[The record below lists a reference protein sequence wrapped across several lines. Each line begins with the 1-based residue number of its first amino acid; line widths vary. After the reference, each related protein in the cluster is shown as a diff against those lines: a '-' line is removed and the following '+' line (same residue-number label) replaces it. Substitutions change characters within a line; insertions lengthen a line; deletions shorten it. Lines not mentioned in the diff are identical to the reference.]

1 MSDTLDRTPD
11 PLIQKPRRNQRVKT
25 PTILQMEAVECGA
38 ACLGI
43 VLAYYGKIVPLEELR
58 VTCGVSRDGSV
69 AGNIL
74 RAARNY
80 GLKAQGYQSEPD
92 GLRELRLPV
101 IIHWNFNHYVVVEG
115 FKRKQVYLNDPARGP
130 RTVSYQEFDQSFTGV
145 VMVFEPGEIFVKT
158 GAKRSMIQTLAR
170 RLPGSQLALTYVILA
185 SLALVIPG
193 LIIPAF
199 ARVFVD
205 DILIAGQRSWIQPLL
220 LVMGLTAVV
229 RALLTWLQQRYL
241 LRLETKTALS
251 SSSKFFWHVLRLPI
265 AFFSQRF
272 GGEIGSRVELNDRIA
287 QMLSEEAATTLLN
300 IVLIVFFA
308 GLMFQYDRLLTGIGI
323 LIAILNY
330 LALRYVSRL
339 RVDTNQRLL
348 QERGKMVGTAMNGLQ
363 TIETLKATGAESD
376 FFAQWAGYQ
385 AKTLNAQ
392 QELGRLSQLLSV
404 VPTFLSALNTTAIL
418 IIGGFQIING
428 QLTMGLLVAFQSLM
442 ASFLEPVNQMVNLG
456 GRLQEAEGDLNR
468 LDDVLRHETD
478 PQVGTMISVQ
488 DSTETTA
495 KLSGYVELRKV
506 TFGYSPLADP
516 LIKDFN
522 LALKPG
528 MRVALVGASG
538 SGKSSI
544 ARLVAGLFSPWSGEV
559 LFDQKP
565 RPTIP
570 RYLINNSVAM
580 VDQDIFMFE
589 GTIRE
594 NLTLW
599 DPTIPENNIIQAAK
613 DANIHEDILERA
625 GGYDH
630 IIEEGGRNFSGGQ
643 RQRLE
648 IARALIG
655 NPAILILDEATS
667 SLDTMTEK
675 IIDDNL
681 RRRGCTCLVVAHR
694 LSTIRDC
701 DEIIVLDRGE
711 VIQRGTHDQLQASVG
726 PYLQLVMTEA
736 YDSQKAQASNL
747 SEGSLFR

>member
-1 MSDTLDRTPD
+1 MTESQSPA
-11 PLIQKPRRNQRVKT
+11 PAIFKSPRNRRVKT

-43 VLAYYGKIVPLEELR
+43 ILSYYRKIVPLEELR
-58 VTCGVSRDGSV
+58 VACGVSRDGSV

-80 GLKAQGYQSEPD
+80 SLKAQGYQSEPE
-92 GLRELRLPV
+92 GLQELRLPV

-115 FKRKQVYLNDPARGP
+115 FSRKHIHLNDPARGP

-145 VMVFEPGEIFVKT
+145 VMVFEPSGNFVKT
-158 GAKRSMIQTLAR
+158 GAKRSLIQTLAQ

-185 SLALVIPG
+185 SLALIIPG

-205 DILIAGQRSWIQPLL
+205 DILIAGQRNWIQPLL
-220 LVMGLTAVV
+220 LVMGLTALI

-251 SSSKFFWHVLRLPI
+251 SSSKFFWHVLRLPVT
-265 AFFSQRF
+265 FFSQRF
-272 GGEIGSRVELNDRIA
+272 GGEIGSRVELNDRVA
-287 QMLSEEAATTLLN
+287 QMLSEELATTMLN
-300 IVLIVFFA
+300 IVLIIFFA
-308 GLMFQYDRLLTGIGI
+308 GLMFQYDPLLTIIGI
-323 LIAILNY
+323 IIALLNY

-339 RVDTNQRLL
+339 RIDTNQRLS

-376 FFAQWAGYQ
+376 FFAQWAGYH

-418 IIGGFQIING
+418 VIGGFQIING

-442 ASFLEPVNQMVNLG
+442 VSFLEPVNQMVNLG
-456 GRLQEAEGDLNR
+456 GQLQEAEADLNR

-478 PQVGTMISVQ
+478 PQVGTMVSVQ
-488 DSTETTA
+488 NSTEVSA
-495 KLSGYVELRKV
+495 KLSGYVELRNI
-506 TFGYSPLADP
+506 TFGYSPLAEP
-516 LIKDFN
+516 LIKNFN
-522 LALKPG
+522 LSLKPG

-544 ARLVAGLFSPWSGEV
+544 ARLVAGLYSPWSGDV

-599 DPTIPENNIIQAAK
+599 DPTIPENNVIQAAK
-613 DANIHEDILERA
+613 DAYIHEDILERPA
-625 GGYDH
+625 GYDH
-630 IIEEGGRNFSGGQ
+630 IVEEGGRNFSGGQ

-655 NPAILILDEATS
+655 NPAVLILDEATS
-667 SLDTMTEK
+667 SLDTVTEK

-681 RRRGCTCLVVAHR
+681 RRRGCTCLIVAHR

-711 VIQRGTHDQLQASVG
+711 VVQRGTHEALQQSDG
-726 PYLQLVMTEA
+726 PYLRLVMTETT
-736 YDSQKAQASNL
+736 DNQPTNTL
-747 SEGSLFR
+747 SEGISSS

>member
-1 MSDTLDRTPD
+1 MTESQNPAPTFFNSLSSH
-11 PLIQKPRRNQRVKT
+11 RVKT

-38 ACLGI
+38 ACLDI
-43 VLAYYGKIVPLEELR
+43 VLSFYGKIVPLEEVR
-58 VTCGVSRDGSV
+58 VACGVSRDGSV

-80 GLKAQGYQSEPD
+80 GLKAQGYQSEPE
-92 GLRELRLPV
+92 GLQELRLPV

-115 FKRKQVYLNDPARGP
+115 FSRKHVYLNDPARGP
-130 RTVSYQEFDQSFTGV
+130 RTVSYKEFDQSFTGV
-145 VMVFEPGEIFVKT
+145 VMVFEPSEAFVKT
-158 GAKRSMIQTLAR
+158 GAKHSLIQKLAQ
-170 RLPGSQLALTYVILA
+170 RLPGSQLVLTYVILA
-185 SLALVIPG
+185 SLALIIPG

-199 ARVFVD
+199 AKIFVD
-205 DILIAGQRSWIQPLL
+205 DILIAGQRNWIQPLL
-220 LVMGLTAVV
+220 LVMVLTAGIQ
-229 RALLTWLQQRYL
+229 ALLTWLQQRYL

-265 AFFSQRF
+265 TFFSQRF
-272 GGEIGSRVELNDRIA
+272 GGEIGLRVELNDRVA
-287 QMLSEEAATTLLN
+287 QMLSEELATTMLN
-300 IVLIVFFA
+300 IVLIIFFA
-308 GLMFQYDRLLTGIGI
+308 GLMFQYDKLLTLIGI
-323 LIAILNY
+323 LIAVLNY
-330 LALRYVSRL
+330 LALRYESRL

-376 FFAQWAGYQ
+376 FFAHWAGYH

-404 VPTFLSALNTTAIL
+404 VPTFLSGLNTTAIL
-418 IIGGFQIING
+418 VLGGFQIING

-442 ASFLEPVNQMVNLG
+442 VSFLEPVNQMVNLG
-456 GRLQEAEGDLNR
+456 GRLQEAEADLNR

-478 PQVGTMISVQ
+478 PQVGTMVSIQ
-488 DSTETTA
+488 DSTEVAA
-495 KLSGYVELRKV
+495 KLSGYVELRNV
-506 TFGYSPLADP
+506 TFGYSPLAQP
-516 LIKDFN
+516 LIKDLNFS
-522 LALKPG
+522 LKPG

-544 ARLVAGLFSPWSGEV
+544 ARLVAGLYSPWSGDI
-559 LFDQKP
+559 LFDQRP
-565 RPTIP
+565 RTTIP

-613 DANIHEDILERA
+613 DAHIHEDILERP

-630 IIEEGGRNFSGGQ
+630 IVEEGGRNFSGGQ

-655 NPAILILDEATS
+655 NPTVLILDEATS
-667 SLDTMTEK
+667 SLDTVTEK
-675 IIDDNL
+675 IIDNNL
-681 RRRGCTCLVVAHR
+681 RRRGCTCLIVAHR

-711 VIQRGTHDQLQASVG
+711 VIQRGTHEVLQQSAG

-736 YDSQKAQASNL
+736 ADNQPIPALSQGIL
-747 SEGSLFR
+747 SS

>member
-1 MSDTLDRTPD
+1 MTESQSPA
-11 PLIQKPRRNQRVKT
+11 PAIFKPARNRRVKT

-43 VLAYYGKIVPLEELR
+43 ILSYYSKIVPLEELR
-58 VTCGVSRDGSV
+58 VACGVSRDGSV

-80 GLKAQGYQSEPD
+80 GLKAQGYQSEPE
-92 GLRELRLPV
+92 GLQELRLPI

-115 FKRKQVYLNDPARGP
+115 FNRKHVHLNDPARGP

-145 VMVFEPGEIFVKT
+145 VMVFEPSETFVKT
-158 GAKRSMIQTLAR
+158 GAKRSLIQTLAQ

-185 SLALVIPG
+185 SLALIIPG

-205 DILIAGQRSWIQPLL
+205 DILIAGQRNWIQPLL
-220 LVMGLTAVV
+220 LVMGLTAVI
-229 RALLTWLQQRYL
+229 RGLLTWLQQRYL

-251 SSSKFFWHVLRLPI
+251 SSSKFFWHVLRLPVT
-265 AFFSQRF
+265 FFSQRF
-272 GGEIGSRVELNDRIA
+272 GGEIGSRVELNDRVA
-287 QMLSEEAATTLLN
+287 QMLSEELATTMLN
-300 IVLIVFFA
+300 IVLIIFFA
-308 GLMFQYDRLLTGIGI
+308 GLMFQYDQLLTIIGI
-323 LIAILNY
+323 IIALLNY

-339 RVDTNQRLL
+339 RVDTNQRLS

-418 IIGGFQIING
+418 VIGGFQIING

-442 ASFLEPVNQMVNLG
+442 VSFLEPVNHMVNLG
-456 GRLQEAEGDLNR
+456 GELQEAEADLNR

-478 PQVGTMISVQ
+478 PQVGTMMSVQ
-488 DSTETTA
+488 NSTEVSA
-495 KLSGYVELRKV
+495 KLSGYVELRNI
-506 TFGYSPLADP
+506 TFGYSPLAEP
-516 LIKDFN
+516 LIKNFN
-522 LALKPG
+522 LSLKPG

-544 ARLVAGLFSPWSGEV
+544 ARLVAGLYSPWSGDV

-565 RPTIP
+565 RPMIP

-589 GTIRE
+589 GTILE

-613 DANIHEDILERA
+613 DAYIHEDILERPA
-625 GGYDH
+625 GYDH
-630 IIEEGGRNFSGGQ
+630 IVEEGGRNFSGGQ

-667 SLDTMTEK
+667 SLDTVTEK

-681 RRRGCTCLVVAHR
+681 RRRGCTCLIVAHR

-711 VIQRGTHDQLQASVG
+711 VIQRGTHEALQQSDG
-726 PYLQLVMTEA
+726 PYLRLVMTETA
-736 YDSQKAQASNL
+736 DTQLNNIL
-747 SEGSLFR
+747 SEGISSS

>member
-1 MSDTLDRTPD
+1 MSETHTDLSLRKPWRT
-11 PLIQKPRRNQRVKT
+11 RRVKT
-25 PTILQMEAVECGA
+25 PTVLQMEAVECGA

-43 VLAYYGKIVPLEELR
+43 VLGYYGKVIPLEELR
-58 VTCGVSRDGSV
+58 VACGVSRDGSV

-74 RAARNY
+74 RAARTY
-80 GLKAQGYQSEPD
+80 GFTAEGYQSEPD
-92 GLRELRLPV
+92 GLRELQLPV

-115 FKRKQVYLNDPARGP
+115 FSRNRVYLNDPARGP

-145 VMVFEPGEIFVKT
+145 VMVFKPDDSFVKT
-158 GAKRSMIQTLAR
+158 GAKPSMIQALAK
-170 RLPGSQLALTYVILA
+170 RLPGSQLALIYVVIA

-205 DILIAGQRSWIQPLL
+205 DILIADQRSWIQPLL
-220 LVMGLTAVV
+220 LVMALTALV

-241 LRLETKTALS
+241 LRLETRTALS
-251 SSSKFFWHVLRLPI
+251 SSSKFFWHILRLPVS
-265 AFFSQRF
+265 FFSQRF
-272 GGEIGSRVELNDRIA
+272 GGEIGARVELNDRVA
-287 QMLSEEAATTLLN
+287 QMLSEEMATTMLN

-308 GLMFQYDRLLTGIGI
+308 ALMFQYDRLLTGIGI
-323 LIAILNY
+323 IIAILNY

-348 QERGKMVGTAMNGLQ
+348 QERGKMVGTAMSGLQ

-376 FFAQWAGYQ
+376 FFATWAGYQ

-418 IIGGFQIING
+418 VIGGFQIMNG

-456 GRLQEAEGDLNR
+456 GRLQEVEGDLNR

-478 PQVGTMISVQ
+478 PQVGTIVSVRE
-488 DSTETTA
+488 STETTA
-495 KLSGYVELRKV
+495 KLAGYVELKNIV
-506 TFGYSPLADP
+506 FGYSPLAEP

-522 LALKPG
+522 LTLKPG
-528 MRVALVGASG
+528 MRIALVGASG
-538 SGKSSI
+538 SGKSTI
-544 ARLVAGLFSPWSGEV
+544 ARIVAGLFSPWSGEV
-559 LFDQKP
+559 LFDGKP
-565 RPTIP
+565 RTAIP
-570 RYLINNSVAM
+570 RYLINNSLAM

-613 DANIHEDILERA
+613 DAYIHEDILERA
-625 GGYDH
+625 GGYEH

-655 NPAILILDEATS
+655 NPAILVLDEAMS
-667 SLDTMTEK
+667 SLDTLTEK

-681 RRRGCTCLVVAHR
+681 RRRGCTCLIVAHR

-701 DEIIVLDRGE
+701 DEIIVLDRGQ
-711 VIQRGTHDQLQASVG
+711 VVQRGTHEELQQSEG
-726 PYLQLVMTEA
+726 HYMRLVMTEA
-736 YDSQKAQASNL
+736 ADVQKMRSIPVTEEAL
-747 SEGSLFR
+747 SR

>member
-1 MSDTLDRTPD
+1 MTKSTDLFVR
-11 PLIQKPRRNQRVKT
+11 KPWRNRRVKT
-25 PTILQMEAVECGA
+25 PTVLQMEAVECGA

-43 VLAYYGKIVPLEELR
+43 ILSFYGKIVPLEELR
-58 VTCGVSRDGSV
+58 VACGVSRDGSV
-69 AGNIL
+69 AGNML
-74 RAARNY
+74 RAARTY
-80 GLKAQGYQSEPD
+80 GLTAQGYQSEPE
-92 GLRELRLPV
+92 GLSELRLPV

-115 FKRKQVYLNDPARGP
+115 FGRKRVYLNDPARGP
-130 RTVSYQEFDQSFTGV
+130 RTVSYEEFDQSFTGV
-145 VMVFEPGEIFVKT
+145 VMVFEPNESFVKT
-158 GAKRSMIQTLAR
+158 GEKPSMVRALAR
-170 RLPGSQLALTYVILA
+170 RLPGSQFALVYVVIA

-220 LVMGLTAVV
+220 MVMALTALV
-229 RALLTWLQQRYL
+229 RASLTWLQQRYL
-241 LRLETKTALS
+241 LRLETRTALS
-251 SSSKFFWHVLRLPI
+251 SSSKFFWHILRLPI
-265 AFFSQRF
+265 TFFSQRF
-272 GGEIGSRVELNDRIA
+272 GGEIGARVELNDRVA
-287 QMLSEEAATTLLN
+287 QMLSEEMATTMLN

-308 GLMFQYDRLLTGIGI
+308 GLMFQYDRLLTSIGI
-323 LIAILNY
+323 IIAILNY

-348 QERGKMVGTAMNGLQ
+348 QERGKMVGMAMSGLQ

-376 FFAQWAGYQ
+376 FFATWAGYQ

-418 IIGGFQIING
+418 VIGGFQIMNG

-456 GRLQEAEGDLNR
+456 GRLQEVEGDLNR

-478 PQVGTMISVQ
+478 PQVGTLVSAEE
-488 DSTETTA
+488 SSETTA
-495 KLSGYVELRKV
+495 KLAGYVELRNV
-506 TFGYSPLADP
+506 TFGYSPLAEP
-516 LIKDFN
+516 LIKDFS

-538 SGKSSI
+538 SGKSTI
-544 ARLVAGLFSPWSGEV
+544 ARLVVGLFSPWSGEI
-559 LFDQKP
+559 LFDDKP
-565 RPTIP
+565 RTIIP
-570 RYLINNSVAM
+570 RYLINNSLAM

-599 DPTIPENNIIQAAK
+599 DPTVPENNIIQAAK
-613 DANIHEDILERA
+613 DAYIHEDILERG
-625 GGYDH
+625 GGYEH

-655 NPAILILDEATS
+655 NPAILVLDEATS
-667 SLDTMTEK
+667 SLDTLTEK

-681 RRRGCTCLVVAHR
+681 RRRGCTCLIVAHR

-701 DEIIVLDRGE
+701 DEIIVLDRGR
-711 VIQRGTHDQLQASVG
+711 VVQRGTHEELQQSDG
-726 PYLQLVMTEA
+726 PYMRLVMTEA
-736 YDSQKAQASNL
+736 ADVQKVQSSLVA
-747 SEGSLFR
+747 EGSFS

>member
-1 MSDTLDRTPD
+1 MTESQSPAP
-11 PLIQKPRRNQRVKT
+11 PLFRSLRSRRVKT

-38 ACLGI
+38 ACLDI
-43 VLAYYGKIVPLEELR
+43 VLAYYGKIVPLEEVR

-80 GLKAQGYQSEPD
+80 GLKAQGYQSEPE
-92 GLRELRLPV
+92 GLQELRLPV

-115 FKRKQVYLNDPARGP
+115 FGRKRVYLNDPARGP

-145 VMVFEPGEIFVKT
+145 VMVFEPSETFIKT
-158 GAKRSMIQTLAR
+158 GAKRSLIQTLAR
-170 RLPGSQLALTYVILA
+170 RLPGSQLALIYVILA
-185 SLALVIPG
+185 SLALIIPG

-205 DILIAGQRSWIQPLL
+205 DILIGGQRNWIQPLL
-220 LVMGLTAVV
+220 LVMGLTAVI
-229 RALLTWLQQRYL
+229 RAMLTWLQQRYL

-265 AFFSQRF
+265 TFFSQRF
-272 GGEIGSRVELNDRIA
+272 GGEIGSRVELNDRVA
-287 QMLSEEAATTLLN
+287 QMLSEELATTMLN

-308 GLMFQYDRLLTGIGI
+308 GLMFQYDQLLTLIGI
-323 LIAILNY
+323 IIALLNY
-330 LALRYVSRL
+330 IALRYVSRL

-376 FFAQWAGYQ
+376 FFAQWAGYH

-442 ASFLEPVNQMVNLG
+442 VSFLEPVNQMVNLG

-478 PQVGTMISVQ
+478 PQIGTMVSVQ
-488 DSTETTA
+488 DSTERAA
-495 KLSGYVELRKV
+495 KLSGYVELHNI
-506 TFGYSPLADP
+506 TFGYSPLAQP

-522 LALKPG
+522 LSLKPG

-544 ARLVAGLFSPWSGEV
+544 ARLVAGLYTPWSGDV
-559 LFDQKP
+559 LFDHRP

-570 RYLINNSVAM
+570 RYLISNSVAM

-599 DPTIPENNIIQAAK
+599 DPTIPENSIIQAAK
-613 DANIHEDILERA
+613 DAHIHEDILERP

-630 IIEEGGRNFSGGQ
+630 IVEEGGRNFSGGQ

-655 NPAILILDEATS
+655 NPTVLILDEATS
-667 SLDTMTEK
+667 SLDTVTEK

-681 RRRGCTCLVVAHR
+681 RRRGCTCLIVAHR

-711 VIQRGTHDQLQASVG
+711 VIQRGTHEELQRIDG
-726 PYLQLVMTEA
+726 PYLRLVMTDTT
-736 YDSQKAQASNL
+736 DSQPTPTL
-747 SEGSLFR
+747 SEGISSS